1 MAGRTEIKVD
11 GGDSDYGSDFT
22 ADEEVLLS
30 TLAQLASDQ
39 PAVSPLIVIGFG
51 EGKDEILPSPKTPR
65 ITMHRRRKRIEYYS
79 LSHTEAA
86 SDITRNQSDYNSGTA
101 SGKST
106 FHAKY

>member
-1 MAGRTEIKVD
+1 MAGRTETEVD

-39 PAVSPLIVIGFG
+39 PALSPLIVTGLG
-51 EGKDEILPSPKTPR
+51 DGKDEVLSNPKAPR

-79 LSHTEAA
+79 RSHTEAA
-86 SDITRNQSDYNSGTA
+86 SDIIPNQSDYDSGTA